1 MKANQLYDKLENI
14 DNNAADDLYYKCNSA
29 EQILFELKSMVKN
42 EELIKQLEGIIIEL
56 NDFRMTAYRELG
68 GRGNENI

>member
-1 MKANQLYDKLENI
+1 
-14 DNNAADDLYYKCNSA
+14 
-29 EQILFELKSMVKN
+29 MVKN